1 MNAKLLRQVSWIGD
15 RYVVGK
21 TRGIIL
27 RFGGLGSQ
35 GMQNDQN
42 SHAELT
48 WAAAG
53 GLIVTPYHNPWAWM
67 NDATVNFVDEV
78 VDATIAALRLPKN
91 IPIISTGGSMGGHGA
106 LAYSFK
112 SRQRITACY
121 ALCPVCDLVFHYS
134 ERADLPRTMHSAF
147 GSYGEIRTKLIASSP
162 LHQVARLPDIPYLF
176 IHGKKDGSVSKKAH
190 SDKLVKAL
198 RQKGRHV
205 QYVEAKEMAHCGPVF
220 WPEINAINTFIR
232 QALG

>member
-1 MNAKLLRQVSWIGD
+1 MNTKLLRQVSWVGD

-27 RFGGLGSQ
+27 RFAGL
-35 GMQNDQN
+35 NATWVRDQQD
-42 SHAELT
+42 SYGELT

-53 GLIVTPYHNPWAWM
+53 GLVVAPYHNPWAWM
-67 NDATVNFVDEV
+67 NDETVNFVDDV
-78 VDATIAALRLPKN
+78 VDTIISSLRLPKN

-112 SRQRITACY
+112 SRHRIAACY
-121 ALCPVCDLVFHYS
+121 AHCPVCDLLFHYS
-134 ERADLPRTMHSAF
+134 ERTDLPRTMHSAF
-147 GSYGEIRTKLIASSP
+147 GSYGDIRTRLIANSP
-162 LHQVARLPDIPYLF
+162 LHQIARMPDIPYLF
-176 IHGKKDGSVSKKAH
+176 IHGKKDKAVSKKDH
-190 SDKLVKAL
+190 SDKLVKAM
-198 RQKGRHV
+198 RKKGRRV
-205 QYVEAKEMAHCGPVF
+205 QYIEATEMAHCAPTY